1 MSKKDFYSVLG
12 VSRTANGDEIK
23 KAYRKLALQFHPDK
37 NPGDKK
43 AEERFKE
50 ISEAYDTLS
59 DDKKREM
66 YDQFGHAGSQAGFGG
81 AGGGPF
87 SAGGPFGANGPFGGF
102 RTGGSDGGDH
112 DQDVFGDVFSEI
124 FGAGRGARQR
134 RPQKGADLRYTL
146 TISFEEAA
154 LGCEKT
160 IHFIRQRAGKEDS
173 AKLSVTVPAGVKDN
187 QKLKL
192 GGEGDTH
199 NPGGLAGDLYVIINV
214 QEHALFRRD
223 ENDVTMDLPI
233 SYIHALLGTQVEI
246 PTLTGKAMIRVP
258 EGTHSGQ
265 TFRLK
270 GKGFPKI
277 GGFGSGD
284 MLVKIQVDIPA
295 QISKEQKDLIEKL
308 AIASEDTPLVK
319 TFKERS
325 SQILRSRK

>member
-12 VSRTANGDEIK
+12 VSRAANSDEIK
-23 KAYRKLALQFHPDK
+23 KAYRKLAMQFHPDK
-37 NPGDKK
+37 NPGNKK

-50 ISEAYDTLS
+50 ISEAYDTLG
-59 DDKKREM
+59 DDKKRET

-81 AGGGPF
+81 
-87 SAGGPFGANGPFGGF
+87 AGGPFGANGPFGGF
-102 RTGGSDGGDH
+102 RTGGSAGGGDQ
-112 DQDVFGDVFSEI
+112 DQFQDVFGDVFSEI
-124 FGAGRGARQR
+124 FGAGRGPRQR
-134 RPQKGADLRYTL
+134 RTQKGADLRYTL
-146 TISFEEAA
+146 TINFEEAA
-154 LGCEKT
+154 LGSEKT
-160 IHFIRQRAGKEDS
+160 IHFIRQRAGKEES

-192 GGEGDTH
+192 TGEGDTLS
-199 NPGGLAGDLYVIINV
+199 PGGIAGDLYVIVNV
-214 QEHALFRRD
+214 QEHSLFKRD

-233 SYIHALLGTQVEI
+233 SYIHALLGTEVEI

-258 EGTHSGQ
+258 AGTHSGQ

-319 TFKERS
+319 SFKERS